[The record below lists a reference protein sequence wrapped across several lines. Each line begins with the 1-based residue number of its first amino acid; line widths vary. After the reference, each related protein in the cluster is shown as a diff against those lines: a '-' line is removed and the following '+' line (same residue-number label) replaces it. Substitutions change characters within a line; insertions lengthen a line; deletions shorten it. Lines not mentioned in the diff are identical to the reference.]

1 MFEKLLSPSLSG
13 YEALD
18 QEQVDGW
25 NCVATRPMEDK
36 QLAVAANTPS
46 DSGFQPSTGG
56 GGKDPE
62 TPADLPLETTLSMS
76 ASENLSSLKL
86 ADLEE
91 EEISAPV
98 PVFLLADPLEKSFS
112 GDVGALIETAVPVK
126 RWFRSM
132 IALVQLIVG
141 GICIQVGMRE
151 EDTLRRDAFCDQAAG
166 DGSRGD
172 ENDFVRH
179 SEGHPACSS
188 VHSLLSSLHHR
199 DGAPGRLTKC
209 SAFAPCMRREALEP
223 VSRWH
228 LPPVSPTHRGRD
240 AEPNDYNNNFCTGAS
255 SYGAGDQRGAALLV
269 HDIELPNLPTTDE
282 LRQSEGS
289 DDKPALAWKRA
300 PCESGSR
307 NLVWQG
313 CEGDRESHC

>member
-25 NCVATRPMEDK
+25 DCVATRPMEDK

-151 EDTLRRDAFCDQAAG
+151 EDTVCQATFC
-166 DGSRGD
+166 
-172 ENDFVRH
+172 
-179 SEGHPACSS
+179 
-188 VHSLLSSLHHR
+188 SLLILCGFFQIIHSFVGMRSVIRRLGTEAEETRMILWCVEFILWLSVLHAVVTNSCENLKLQAMASLY
-199 DGAPGRLTKC
+199 LT
-209 SAFAPCMRREALEP
+209 STFLL
-223 VSRWH
+223 W
-228 LPPVSPTHRGRD
+228 LI
-240 AEPNDYNNNFCTGAS
+240 TG
-255 SYGAGDQRGAALLV
+255 LLWS
-269 HDIELPNLPTTDE
+269 LWF
-282 LRQSEGS
+282 LRVKET
-289 DDKPALAWKRA
+289 
-300 PCESGSR
+300 
-307 NLVWQG
+307 
-313 CEGDRESHC
+313 